1 MPRFLRYL
9 RIAFSATCGIAC
21 VLFVVLCIRSYWRLD
36 VLVRNNGSNSTII
49 RVDAGLMTLSQ
60 ANFRSGLSG
69 DDVWTLI
76 VDNASWGMNYWQ
88 FDWARNKD
96 LILVRIP
103 VWVSAA
109 ALAVLGYTP
118 WIRWSNRF
126 SIRTM
131 LIATTLIA
139 AALAIIV
146 SFNR

>member
-1 MPRFLRYL
+1 MTRFLRYL
-9 RIAFSATCGIAC
+9 RIAFSATCVIAC

-69 DDVWTLI
+69 DDAWTLI

-88 FDWARNKD
+88 FDWARNTD
-96 LILVRIP
+96 LILVRMPI
-103 VWVSAA
+103 WVSAA
-109 ALAVLGYTP
+109 ALAVLGNIP

-139 AALAIIV
+139 TALAIIV

>member
-9 RIAFSATCGIAC
+9 RIAFSAVCGIAC
-21 VLFVVLCIRSYWRLD
+21 VLLVVLWVRSYWRLD
-36 VLVRNNGSNSTII
+36 VLVKNSGSKSTII
-49 RVDAGLMTLSQ
+49 RADAGLMTLSQ

-69 DDVWTLI
+69 DDAWTLI

-88 FDWARNKD
+88 FDWAWKTD

-103 VWVSAA
+103 IWISAG
-109 ALAVLGYTP
+109 ALAVLGYIP

>member
-1 MPRFLRYL
+1 
-9 RIAFSATCGIAC
+9 
-21 VLFVVLCIRSYWRLD
+21 
-36 VLVRNNGSNSTII
+36 
-49 RVDAGLMTLSQ
+49 MTLSQ

-69 DDVWTLI
+69 DDAWTLI

-88 FDWARNKD
+88 FDWARNTD

-103 VWVSAA
+103 IWVSAA
-109 ALAVLGYTP
+109 ALAVLGYIP

-139 AALAIIV
+139 TALAIIV